1 MTFKIID
8 TQTGKEPT
16 DRVITNIAKKGGL
29 MIADIDQFFVGEDGT
44 LSFIQGVGR
53 ITSLL
58 HDIAVTT
65 EWGAV
70 VIFAFAAATDGQIH
84 WLWFSQGD
92 CLREDASRNERISQG
107 QVIGAGKD
115 VREVGQIAEDVVVVI
130 GPLVTEPIA
139 GSPAHC

>member
-1 MTFKIID
+1 M
-8 TQTGKEPT
+8 QG
-16 DRVITNIAKKGGL
+16 VA
-29 MIADIDQFFVGEDGT
+29 VGEDGI
-44 LSFIQGVGR
+44 LSGIQGVGR
-53 ITSLL
+53 ITFLL
-58 HDIAVTT
+58 HDIAVNR

-84 WLWFSQGD
+84 WLRFSQGD

-115 VREVGQIAEDVVVVI
+115 VREVGQIAEAVVVVI